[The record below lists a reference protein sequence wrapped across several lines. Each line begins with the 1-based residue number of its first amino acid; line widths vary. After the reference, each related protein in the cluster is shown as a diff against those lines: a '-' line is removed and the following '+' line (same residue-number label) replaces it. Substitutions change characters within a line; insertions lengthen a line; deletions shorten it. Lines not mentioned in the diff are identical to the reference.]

1 MTALETLATNVES
14 AGELRRSEPMSRH
27 TTFGV
32 GGPADLYLA
41 VRTLDS
47 LKIAYKAANDAQ
59 IPVFILGSGSNI
71 VVADGGIRGLVI
83 DNRAKSE
90 VRDDAGYVHRVA
102 SGASFAAYAR
112 RMCREGIAGL
122 SWAAGIPGTL
132 GGAVV
137 YNAGAYGG
145 CLADIVTQVY
155 LLDSSGYAAWVPA
168 AQLELVYRGSAF
180 KLGPFSNHAILE
192 VEIELQAGDVD
203 LLREELAHHD
213 ENRLSAQPR
222 GRNAGS
228 MFKNPPER
236 PAWQLIDSVGMRGAT
251 NGGAGI
257 SEKHSN
263 FFVNNGAAT
272 ASQVL
277 ALVGQAERR
286 VQDQFG
292 IELHREVSFVGD
304 WS

>member
-1 MTALETLATNVES
+1 MTALERLATTVENT
-14 AGELRRSEPMSRH
+14 GEVRRAEPMSRH

-32 GGPADLYLA
+32 GGPADLYLT
-41 VRTLDS
+41 VRNVNS
-47 LKIAYKAANDAQ
+47 LQIANKMAREAE

-112 RMCREGIAGL
+112 RMCREGIDGL
-122 SWAAGIPGTL
+122 AWAAGIPGTL

-145 CLADIVTQVY
+145 CLADIVTRVRVQ
-155 LLDSSGYAAWVPA
+155 DSSGATAWVSA
-168 AQLELVYRGSAF
+168 EQLELVYRGSAF
-180 KLGPFSNHAILE
+180 KTGPFSQHVILE
-192 VEIELQAGDVD
+192 VEVELRAGDGS
-203 LLREELAHHD
+203 ELAAELAGHD
-213 ENRLSAQPR
+213 ANRLAAQPR

-228 MFKNPPER
+228 MFKNPVGR
-236 PAWQLIDSVGMRGAT
+236 PAWELIDAVGLRGASE
-251 NGGAGI
+251 GGAGI

-263 FFVNNGAAT
+263 FFVNNGNAR
-272 ASQVL
+272 ASEVL
-277 ALVGQAERR
+277 SLVEEAERR
-286 VQDQFG
+286 VRDQFS
-292 IELHREVSFVGD
+292 IELQREVSFVGA
-304 WS
+304 W